1 MATSK
6 KKKAGNKADQDARS
20 RILERSVDLFYY
32 QGVHATGINQIIREA
47 AVAKDTLYRLF
58 PSKDRLIE
66 ESLIIWGRR
75 LVVLWERKLKGAGN
89 PEELFRNWI
98 KLEKDSLRKLP
109 GYNGCPVATIMM
121 ELGRN
126 GSEGLRK
133 AASEIENKWQSFL
146 ASEFA
151 RFQKEGSLDPSAD
164 AYLLAR
170 QTLTVYQGGLTMW
183 RISDDANYM
192 AEMESSFLKL
202 IRR

>member
-126 GSEGLRK
+126 GSKGLRK
-133 AASEIENKWQSFL
+133 ADSEIENKWQSIL
-146 ASEFA
+146 
-151 RFQKEGSLDPSAD
+151 GNP
-164 AYLLAR
+164 
-170 QTLTVYQGGLTMW
+170 
-183 RISDDANYM
+183 
-192 AEMESSFLKL
+192 
-202 IRR
+202 